1 MKNHSVQIAAVIS
14 LFSIVT
20 IGLVTKYY
28 INQNYLLI
36 SVGTI
41 EHHHPELISRAK
53 EDAINKQMPTEVEL
67 YKKRFNLK

>member
-1 MKNHSVQIAAVIS
+1 MKNHSVKIATVIS

-20 IGLVTKYY
+20 ICLATKHY
-28 INQNYLLI
+28 INQNYVLI
-36 SVGTI
+36 SVGTMK
-41 EHHHPELISRAK
+41 HHHPELISRAK